1 MLHYWEVSE
10 AQLHVL
16 MDPTMVGD
24 ECIDVDP
31 KKLAYDN
38 KVLFHILCNTTTR
51 TNKPISIKGIV
62 GNALVAISQGIKF
75 DIPDLFIRNL
85 ACKTDG
91 PQSLK
96 PYAPWIMFAIEQL
109 TNEKFFWAYI
119 LKVFMPPVR
128 DTLRIVKDSGK
139 GKEPVDTTANAS
151 MSENALKVKEAKVV
165 IP

>member
-1 MLHYWEVSE
+1 MLHFWEVYE
-10 AQLHVL
+10 AQLHIL

-38 KVLFHILCNTTTR
+38 KVMFHILCNTLMPM
-51 TNKPISIKGIV
+51 NIPNFINGIL
-62 GNALVAISQGIKF
+62 GNALLAISQGIWF
-75 DIPDLFIRNL
+75 DVPVLFIRNI
-85 ACKTDG
+85 ACAAES

-96 PYAPWIMFAIEQL
+96 PYAPWIMYAIEQL
-109 TNEKFFWAYI
+109 INEKFFHPYG

-128 DTLRIVKDSGK
+128 DTLRMVKDIGK
-139 GKEPVDTTANAS
+139 GKAPVDTAATASAPDF
-151 MSENALKVKEAKVV
+151 APKVKKAKVE